1 MLARVKRVAAR
12 RVSDVQHVQHVQ
24 HILRLALVAGVA
36 VGATL
41 AGVARAD
48 EHEGE
53 PRWRLSDRSREETNP
68 FRGSA
73 FFLEQ
78 SITTQT
84 ADVGMTPQSYVPL
97 YELWL
102 SLRPRYWFDSH
113 WSVRARFDYTKELT
127 NDQTTTL
134 YRQDLFG
141 DTWTD
146 GVYWAKL
153 DGLWK

>member
-1 MLARVKRVAAR
+1 MLAPVKRVAAR
-12 RVSDVQHVQHVQ
+12 RVSSVRRVPHARRA
-24 HILRLALVAGVA
+24 LRFALVAGVA
-36 VGATL
+36 ASVAL
-41 AGVARAD
+41 AGFARAD
-48 EHEGE
+48 EHEGQTH
-53 PRWRLSDRSREETNP
+53 WLFTDRSRNETNP